1 MTSPAAHTRGHRDSN
16 RSGSHGMG
24 KTRRGRTPPLLSGGE
39 LEWEALRE
47 GRKEMTEAGGAPLQ
61 DLGMFCV
68 ELKRGGF
75 LL

>member
-1 MTSPAAHTRGHRDSN
+1 
-16 RSGSHGMG
+16 MG